1 MFSICQI
8 LWQATCK
15 SVLRMYIENIR
26 FGVLMVNVNFMVICD
41 TYHKN
46 GSRIFLKN
54 IDVFLQ
60 DYMGLNPS
68 KQ

>member
-1 MFSICQI
+1 
-8 LWQATCK
+8 
-15 SVLRMYIENIR
+15 
-26 FGVLMVNVNFMVICD
+26 MVNVNFMVICD